1 MFVERRRTISRR
13 NILKYLLYAVIIA
26 CLIYILYRLVFKE
39 YFTSN
44 LEKYYDPKIE
54 DLQRKI
60 GEVIPEIKDV
70 EISGGTKSLT
80 INKKIVYICAKD
92 AQGNYYGDNMLTYVI
107 LHELAHVLCDE
118 VGHTEKFKDIF
129 RSLLDRAASGGIYDP
144 SIPPIDNY
152 CNY

>member
-1 MFVERRRTISRR
+1 MFTEQRRTISRR
-13 NILKYLLYAVIIA
+13 DVLKYLLYAVIIGV
-26 CLIYILYRLVFKE
+26 LIYILYNLVFKE
-39 YFTSN
+39 YFTDSY
-44 LEKYYDPKIE
+44 EKYYDPKIE
-54 DLQRKI
+54 QLQQKI

-80 INKKIVYICAKD
+80 INKKVVYICAKD
-92 AQGNYYGDNMLTYVI
+92 ANGNYYGDNMLTYVI

-118 VGHTEKFKDIF
+118 VGHTEKFKSIF
-129 RSLLDRAASGGIYDP
+129 KKLLDKATDGGIYDP